1 MRGLTEADI
10 AFADLRDPFGIEFW
24 PDYKGRDGCRTPM
37 PWSSQLPNGGFTT
50 AKPWLPIPPEHLAL
64 AVNEQDRDPSS
75 VVHAFRRFLAWRKQ
89 RPALVRG
96 DIVFVESNEPVLAF
110 ERIWKGERILCVFN
124 FSNRTA
130 SQPVAGDRRSIDGH
144 GFDAELE
151 DGKIL
156 LPPFGAWF
164 GGPVA

>member
-1 MRGLTEADI
+1 
-10 AFADLRDPFGIEFW
+10 
-24 PDYKGRDGCRTPM
+24 
-37 PWSSQLPNGGFTT
+37 
-50 AKPWLPIPPEHLAL
+50 LAL

-96 DIVFVESNEPVLAF
+96 DIAFVESNEPVLAF
-110 ERIWKGERILCVFN
+110 ERAWKGERILCVFN

-130 SQPVAGDRRSIDGH
+130 SQPVASDWRSIDGH

-151 DGKIL
+151 DGKIV
-156 LPPFGAWF
+156 LPPFGVWF
-164 GGPVA
+164 GGPAA